1 MNKLSPETLL
11 TTLGDAATGAL
22 SLLTSL
28 AESNPTLL
36 LIAGVF
42 VGLVVLIRVAARNR
56 PVPKDPS
63 RLFSAAQRAEGFARA
78 GGRCELDGW
87 WLTRCRR
94 PASHGDHHYPW
105 SKGGSTSMGNFVAA
119 CAKCNTSKGAKVPGF
134 FTTLRMQA
142 RRRRYFPPGSIVAAG
157 ERFVQR

>member
-1 MNKLSPETLL
+1 MNKLSPDTLL
-11 TTLGDAATGAL
+11 ATLGDAATGAIN
-22 SLLTSL
+22 LLTSL
-28 AESNPTLL
+28 AQTNPTLL
-36 LIAGVF
+36 LIAGAF
-42 VGLVVLIRVAARNR
+42 VGLVVLIRVVGRNR
-56 PVPKDPS
+56 PAPKDPT
-63 RLFSAAQRAEGFARA
+63 RVFSAAQRAEGFARA

-119 CAKCNTSKGAKVPGF
+119 CAKCNMSKGAKVPGF

-142 RRRRYFPPGSIVAAG
+142 RRRRYFPPGSIVAVG

>member
-1 MNKLSPETLL
+1 MNKLNPDT
-11 TTLGDAATGAL
+11 
-22 SLLTSL
+22 LLTSL
-28 AESNPTLL
+28 GDGAAAALGLLTNLAATNPTMLMV
-36 LIAGVF
+36 AGAFIVM
-42 VGLVVLIRVAARNR
+42 VVLIRVVARSR

-63 RLFSAAQRAEGFARA
+63 RLFSANQRAEGFARA
-78 GGRCELDGW
+78 GGRCELEGW
-87 WLTRCRR
+87 GFTRCRR

-105 SKGGSTSMGNFVAA
+105 SRGGSTSMGNFVAA

>member
-1 MNKLSPETLL
+1 MNKLNPDT
-11 TTLGDAATGAL
+11 
-22 SLLTSL
+22 LLTSL
-28 AESNPTLL
+28 GDGAAAALRLLTDLASTNPTMLMV
-36 LIAGVF
+36 AGAFIVM
-42 VGLVVLIRVAARNR
+42 VVLIRVVARSR
-56 PVPKDPS
+56 QVPKDPS
-63 RLFSAAQRAEGFARA
+63 RLFSANQRAEGFARA
-78 GGRCELDGW
+78 GGRCELEGW
-87 WLTRCRR
+87 GFTRCRR

-105 SKGGSTSMGNFVAA
+105 SRGGATSMGNFVAA